1 MEKELNPQRKSSSK
15 VIICYDGKPISC
27 KPLNDTYKVLCIAQ
41 IWVTLQKRPVKIKEL
56 NDIFPI
62 QLNHYYDS
70 RKDSGEKYKQL
81 FIQRENYMFATE
93 SGIQKQIPATF
104 TYMDI
109 DWSGRHDILLTPSMT
124 FPPKYATLLLKWNK
138 RDTEAFIKHAMTL
151 PEFKDKLSVVKV
163 I

>member
-1 MEKELNPQRKSSSK
+1 MILGNIR
-15 VIICYDGKPISC
+15 
-27 KPLNDTYKVLCIAQ
+27 
-41 IWVTLQKRPVKIKEL
+41 
-56 NDIFPI
+56 
-62 QLNHYYDS
+62 
-70 RKDSGEKYKQL
+70 GEKYKQL

-124 FPPKYATLLLKWNK
+124 FPPKYATLLLKWNN
-138 RDTEAFIKHAMTL
+138 RDTEAFIKHAITL

>member
-1 MEKELNPQRKSSSK
+1 MEKELNTKRKSSSK

-62 QLNHYYDS
+62 QLNRYYDS
-70 RKDSGEKYKQL
+70 RKHSGEKYKQL

-104 TYMDI
+104 TYMD
-109 DWSGRHDILLTPSMT
+109 GMT
-124 FPPKYATLLLKWNK
+124 F
-138 RDTEAFIKHAMTL
+138 F
-151 PEFKDKLSVVKV
+151 
-163 I
+163 

>member
-1 MEKELNPQRKSSSK
+1 MEKERNPQSKSFSK
-15 VIICYDGKPISC
+15 DMICYDGKSISC
-27 KPLNDTYKVLCIAQ
+27 KPLNNTYKVLCIAQ
-41 IWVTLQKRPVKIKEL
+41 IWVTLQERPVKIKEL
-56 NDIFPI
+56 NDMFPI

-70 RKDSGEKYKQL
+70 RKHSGEQYKHL

-104 TYMDI
+104 TYRDI

-151 PEFKDKLSVVKV
+151 PEFKDKLSVGKER
-163 I
+163 